1 MLNILYCFD
10 SNYNIQALVSITSL
24 IKNVKSKLNIYI
36 IHDNPESFKKYLN
49 KINQD
54 NIHMEFF
61 KFNDSNYDF
70 PRVKNT
76 HVSIATYYRL
86 FISNYLDSDIGTVLY
101 LDADTVCIQDFS
113 AEIKELQ
120 QKIISENILFSV
132 SSDEYFKGTL
142 DRLSMK
148 GGKYFNAGVM
158 LINLD
163 KWEKDKV
170 GEKLINTMK
179 ENYENIVWWDQDILN
194 KYIDG
199 EYLELNY
206 DLNYRMDFDKNPSL
220 EKGKI
225 LHFLGDLKPWN
236 PETINSDFSN
246 IYQNYFRIAT
256 GKKFHIVFNK
266 KSFKNTLKILRS
278 KRKILDFRNFVD
290 FLLPFSTSFLRR
302 TKFETKKF
310 LKKLRAKFSK
320 NN

>member
-1 MLNILYCFD
+1 
-10 SNYNIQALVSITSL
+10 
-24 IKNVKSKLNIYI
+24 
-36 IHDNPESFKKYLN
+36 
-49 KINQD
+49 
-54 NIHMEFF
+54 
-61 KFNDSNYDF
+61 
-70 PRVKNT
+70 
-76 HVSIATYYRL
+76 
-86 FISNYLDSDIGTVLY
+86 
-101 LDADTVCIQDFS
+101 
-113 AEIKELQ
+113 
-120 QKIISENILFSV
+120 
-132 SSDEYFKGTL
+132 
-142 DRLSMK
+142 
-148 GGKYFNAGVM
+148 
-158 LINLD
+158 
-163 KWEKDKV
+163 V
-170 GEKLINTMK
+170 GSRHF
-179 ENYENIVWWDQDILN
+179 